1 MTLKITSKS
10 LKHMI
15 MHWHMSST
23 WPVYD
28 LNVVFKYRYW
38 AFPFVLVFTYYGFC
52 FAYDKK
58 KRSGHVSLFMD
69 HLSVVCEDFLYLLI
83 SWTE

>member
-1 MTLKITSKS
+1 
-10 LKHMI
+10 MI

-58 KRSGHVSLFMD
+58 KKIWTCIFIHGSL
-69 HLSVVCEDFLYLLI
+69 VCSL
-83 SWTE
+83 